1 MAYGAPFI
9 VALVYTFVETRERGH
24 IYGPADVRSFFGFLV
39 NRLSDVE
46 ISFGAGCQ
54 WNGRSLGWCSATYQ
68 PGMYLVRK
76 STPCVLMIS

>member
-24 IYGPADVRSFFGFLV
+24 IYGPADVRSFFGLLV

-54 WNGRSLGWCSATYQ
+54 
-68 PGMYLVRK
+68 
-76 STPCVLMIS
+76 